1 MPPFR
6 RAPGPA
12 SAARVTATPAALPA
26 SPFALAPF
34 RAFWTAK
41 LCSTLAQ
48 LMMVVVIGWQV
59 YDVARQTMGIR
70 PAALLLGL
78 VGLAQFLPVVLLTL
92 PVGWVADHFDRRHIA
107 RAAVALEML
116 CAALL
121 AGLATAERPSLPA
134 LFAVATLLGVA
145 RAFAAPALTALAPNL
160 VPPALLPRAIAW
172 NSMGW
177 QMGAV
182 AGPPLGG
189 YLYGGA
195 PAWPYLAAL
204 VLLAAALAALLAIPP
219 VPRPPR
225 SSEPPVAQVRAGLA
239 YVWHNKIV
247 LGAISLDLFA
257 VILGGATALLPIYA
271 RDILMVG
278 PEGLG
283 HLRAAPSVGAALLAF
298 LLARGSLGGRVGV
311 KLLAAVAVFGG
322 AIAVFGLS
330 KSFALSMA
338 ALALAGAADMVS
350 VYVRQSLIQIHTPD
364 GMRGRVAA
372 VSSLFIGAS
381 NELGELQS
389 GLAAALIGPVAAA
402 VAGGLGAV
410 GVALAWSRLFP
421 ALRNADRLEH
431 AAASLACDAAL
442 DRLAKE
448 AIP

>member
-1 MPPFR
+1 MAQP
-6 RAPGPA
+6 
-12 SAARVTATPAALPA
+12 VTASPAAALPA
-26 SPFALAPF
+26 SPFAIGAF

-41 LCSTLAQ
+41 LASTLAQ

-59 YDVARQTMGIR
+59 YDIARQTMGIR
-70 PAALLLGL
+70 DAALLLGL

-92 PVGWVADHFDRRHIA
+92 PVGWVADRFDRRQIA
-107 RAAVALEML
+107 RAAIALEIL

-121 AGLATAERPSLPA
+121 AWLAFDQRPSLPA
-134 LFAVATLLGVA
+134 LFAVASTLGVA

-177 QMGAV
+177 QVGAV
-182 AGPPLGG
+182 MGPPLGG
-189 YLYGGA
+189 YLYAGA
-195 PAWPYLAAL
+195 PAWPYLTALTLLGVAL
-204 VLLAAALAALLAIPP
+204 VALLRIPP
-219 VPRPPR
+219 VARPPR
-225 SSEPPVAQVRAGLA
+225 SAEPPLAQVRAGLA
-239 YVWHNKIV
+239 YVWANKIV

-283 HLRAAPSVGAALLAF
+283 HLRAAPSVGAALVAF
-298 LLARGSLGGRVGV
+298 ILARGSLGGRVGV
-311 KLLAAVAVFGG
+311 KLLAAVALFGG
-322 AIAVFGLS
+322 AITVFGLS
-330 KSFALSMA
+330 ESFFLSLA
-338 ALALAGAADMVS
+338 ALGVAGAADMVS

-364 GMRGRVAA
+364 AMRGRVAA

-421 ALRNADRLEH
+421 ALRAADRLED
-431 AAASLACDAAL
+431 AAASVAAPPAL
-442 DRLAKE
+442 DKRPKE

>member
-1 MPPFR
+1 M
-6 RAPGPA
+6 
-12 SAARVTATPAALPA
+12 TATPAALPA

-41 LCSTLAQ
+41 LASTLAQ

-59 YDVARQTMGIR
+59 YDLARASMGIR
-70 PAALLLGL
+70 DAALLLGL

-92 PVGWVADHFDRRHIA
+92 PVGWVADRFDRRHVA
-107 RAAVALEML
+107 RAAVALEIG
-116 CAALL
+116 CAAAL
-121 AGLATAERPSLPA
+121 AGLALTERPSLPA
-134 LFAVATLLGVA
+134 LFAVATLLGAA

-160 VPPALLPRAIAW
+160 VPPPLLPRAIAW

-177 QMGAV
+177 QVGAV
-182 AGPPLGG
+182 MGPPLGG
-189 YLYGGA
+189 YLYAGA

-204 VLLAAALAALLAIPP
+204 ALLGVALVALLCIPP
-219 VPRPPR
+219 VARPPR
-225 SSEPPVAQVRAGLA
+225 SAEPPLAQVRAGLA
-239 YVWHNKIV
+239 YVWANKIV

-283 HLRAAPSVGAALLAF
+283 HLRAAPSVGAALVAF
-298 LLARGSLGGRVGV
+298 VLARGSLGGRVGI
-311 KLLAAVAVFGG
+311 KLLAAVALFGG

-330 KSFALSMA
+330 KQFWLSLA
-338 ALALAGAADMVS
+338 ALGVAGAADMVS

-364 GMRGRVAA
+364 AMRGRVAA

-410 GVALAWSRLFP
+410 AVALAWSRLFP
-421 ALRNADRLEH
+421 ALRDADRLED
-431 AAASLACDAAL
+431 AAASVAASPAL
-442 DRLAKE
+442 DKRPKE
-448 AIP
+448 AMT

>member
-1 MPPFR
+1 MTAAPAA
-6 RAPGPA
+6 APG
-12 SAARVTATPAALPA
+12 PA

-41 LCSTLAQ
+41 LASTLAQ

-59 YDVARQTMGIR
+59 YDVARQTMEVR
-70 PAALLLGL
+70 QAALLLGL

-92 PVGWVADHFDRRHIA
+92 PVGWVADRFDRRHIA
-107 RAAVALEML
+107 RAAVALEIL

-121 AGLATAERPSLPA
+121 AWLSLHERPSLTA
-134 LFAVATLLGVA
+134 LFAVAALLGVA

-160 VPPALLPRAIAW
+160 VPPILLPRAIAW

-177 QMGAV
+177 QIGAV

-189 YLYGGA
+189 YLYAVA
-195 PAWPYLAAL
+195 PHWPY
-204 VLLAAALAALLAIPP
+204 AAALALLSVALVALLAIPP
-219 VPRPPR
+219 VARPPR
-225 SSEPPVAQVRAGLA
+225 SAEPPLAQVRAGLA
-239 YVWHNKIV
+239 YVRDNRIV

-283 HLRAAPSVGAALLAF
+283 HLRAAPSVGAALVAF
-298 LLARGSLGGRVGV
+298 LLARGSLGGRVGR
-311 KLLAAVAVFGG
+311 KLLGAVAIFGG
-322 AIAVFGLS
+322 AIAVFGFSQNFWLS
-330 KSFALSMA
+330 LG
-338 ALALAGAADMVS
+338 ALAVAGAADMVS

-364 GMRGRVAA
+364 AMRGRVAA

-410 GVALAWSRLFP
+410 GIAVAWSRLFP
-421 ALRNADRLEH
+421 ALREADSLE
-431 AAASLACDAAL
+431 AAATAGAAGAPPL
-442 DRLAKE
+442 TGAKPQE
-448 AIP
+448 THA

>member
-1 MPPFR
+1 V
-6 RAPGPA
+6 
-12 SAARVTATPAALPA
+12 SATPAAPPA

-41 LCSTLAQ
+41 LASTLAQ

-59 YDVARQTMGIR
+59 YDLARQSMGIR
-70 PAALLLGL
+70 DAALLLGL
-78 VGLAQFLPVVLLTL
+78 VGLVQFLPVVLLTL
-92 PVGWVADHFDRRHIA
+92 PVGWVADRFDRRHIA
-107 RAAVALEML
+107 RAAIALEMA
-116 CAALL
+116 CAAAL
-121 AGLATAERPSLPA
+121 AALALADRPSLPA
-134 LFAVATLLGVA
+134 LFAVAAMLGVA

-160 VPPALLPRAIAW
+160 VPPPLLPRAIAW

-177 QMGAV
+177 QVGAV
-182 AGPPLGG
+182 MGPPLGG
-189 YLYGGA
+189 YLYAGA
-195 PAWPYLAAL
+195 AAWPYLAAL
-204 VLLAAALAALLAIPP
+204 ALLSLALAALLAIPP

-225 SSEPPVAQVRAGLA
+225 SAEPPLAQVRAGLA
-239 YVWHNKIV
+239 YVRANRIV

-283 HLRAAPSVGAALLAF
+283 HLRAAPSVGAALVAF
-298 LLARGSLGGRVGV
+298 VLARGSLGGRVGV

-330 KSFALSMA
+330 QQFWLSLA
-338 ALALAGAADMVS
+338 ALGVAGAADMVS

-364 GMRGRVAA
+364 AMRGRVAA

-410 GVALAWSRLFP
+410 AVALAWSRLFP
-421 ALRNADRLEH
+421 ALRDADRLED
-431 AAASLACDAAL
+431 AAASAARDAAL
-442 DRLAKE
+442 DSRPKE